1 MIYYRNVITMKIA
14 LVEQRELVEQGEQA
28 EQGKLVEPAEQPN
41 LWEKVSASKI
51 LLILLNHTILT
62 L

>member
-1 MIYYRNVITMKIA
+1 MKIA